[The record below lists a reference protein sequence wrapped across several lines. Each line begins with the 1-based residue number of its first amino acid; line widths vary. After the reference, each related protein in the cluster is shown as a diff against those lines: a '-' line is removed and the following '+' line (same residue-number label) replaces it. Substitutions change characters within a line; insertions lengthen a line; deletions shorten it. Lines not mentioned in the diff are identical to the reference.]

1 MNHCKIRFKLKGR
14 KVLNFV
20 RHEDGA
26 TAIEFAIL
34 ALPFFVLL
42 FGILELAVV
51 FFIQSNVQN
60 AAFEIARQVRTGEFT
75 GSENQLKNG
84 LCREMNPG
92 IQDSELAACRAKFTE
107 VKVTPLGDFSN
118 STSFAPAAPAAD
130 PNDPPPPNVQT
141 TQGGDT
147 VLMEVTYRYELALP
161 GTLSRMSNTNAGN
174 YRDIKIATAFR
185 NEPF

>member
-1 MNHCKIRFKLKGR
+1 MKQYKIRFKLKGR
-14 KVLNFV
+14 KVLDFAEC
-20 RHEDGA
+20 EDGA

-34 ALPFFVLL
+34 AIPFFILL
-42 FGILELAVV
+42 FGILELAVI

-60 AAFEIARQVRTGEFT
+60 AAFEMARQVRTGEFT
-75 GSENQLKNG
+75 GSENQLKNQ

-92 IQDSELAACRAKFTE
+92 IQNSELAACRAKFTE

-118 STSFAPAAPAAD
+118 STNFAPDQPASD
-130 PNDPPPPNVQT
+130 PDNPPPNVQST
-141 TQGGDT
+141 SGGDT

-161 GTLSRMSNTNAGN
+161 GKVSRMSNTDAGN